1 LFLHEDERLGQRHTM
16 GKFPD
21 LFACHRIS
29 ENDIRYSIVDAKGRF
44 GFAKE
49 KQYSDYYS
57 SSKGNLSKY
66 SIGLQGF
73 PVSIICAQFFAHY
86 DPSSL
91 SDSVPSLDIFLEC
104 RNNGFTLKIFD
115 LNAPCWEQGVTIEQ
129 LREFLFDEVLH
140 PEKENWRFENWLQSK
155 HA

>member
-1 LFLHEDERLGQRHTM
+1 M

-21 LFACHRIS
+21 LFACHRIL

-73 PVSIICAQFFAHY
+73 PVSIICAQFFAHD

-91 SDSVPSLDIFLEC
+91 PDSVPSLDIFLEC